1 MILGMHPELGRLEK
15 IPVSH
20 EILGLIA
27 EIDEFKGRWEAL
39 RTLSPERLS
48 RLRHVA
54 TIESIGSSTR
64 IEGARLSDREVEA
77 LLANLHRQSFRS
89 RDEEEVA
96 GYAACM
102 DLVFQ
107 SWEEITLTENHI
119 RQLHREL
126 LRHSD
131 RDEHHRGNYKIV
143 SNHVGAFGPDGKE
156 LGLVFETVTP
166 FATPLEMESL
176 VTTTN
181 RAIDERL
188 VHPLIAIGAFVVRF
202 LAIHPFQDGNGRISR
217 VLTTL
222 LLLRAGYR
230 YVPFSSLESVIEEN
244 KDLYYAALRK
254 TQGTFDREKPE
265 WNPWLTFF
273 LRSLKKQKDRLEAK
287 MKREKLLAEAL
298 PELSV
303 LVLGLLAAHERLS
316 ITDIE
321 RLTEANRN
329 TLKVRLRELVSE
341 GHIVR
346 HGQARGTWYTRS

>member
-1 MILGMHPELGRLEK
+1 MHPELGRLEK
-15 IPVSH
+15 IPISH

-27 EIDEFKGRWEAL
+27 EVDEFKGRWEAL

-131 RDEHHRGNYKIV
+131 RDEPHRGNYKIV
-143 SNHVGAFGPDGKE
+143 SNHVVAFGPDGKE
-156 LGLVFETVTP
+156 LGVVFETVTP
-166 FATPLEMESL
+166 LP
-176 VTTTN
+176 
-181 RAIDERL
+181 
-188 VHPLIAIGAFVVRF
+188 P
-202 LAIHPFQDGNGRISR
+202 
-217 VLTTL
+217 
-222 LLLRAGYR
+222 
-230 YVPFSSLESVIEEN
+230 
-244 KDLYYAALRK
+244 
-254 TQGTFDREKPE
+254 
-265 WNPWLTFF
+265 
-273 LRSLKKQKDRLEAK
+273 RSKCNL
-287 MKREKLLAEAL
+287 
-298 PELSV
+298 
-303 LVLGLLAAHERLS
+303 
-316 ITDIE
+316 
-321 RLTEANRN
+321 
-329 TLKVRLRELVSE
+329 
-341 GHIVR
+341 
-346 HGQARGTWYTRS
+346 W